1 MKKYLSLLLFSVL
14 FLSACGQKT
23 TQKASLPTPTPR
35 LVEMAKEI
43 RPNISLTPRSDGHE
57 LTLKFSSISSEI
69 SKIEYEITYLAT
81 DGNLEIEKGASGLIS
96 SKDFI
101 NASAE
106 RKILLGTE
114 SCTSGCKYK
123 YDTGVTGGNMNII
136 FTTSNGQIS
145 TFNTDFIL
153 RSSADIRKSGKILWQ
168 EKDYRYTPKK
178 GGTNNFYIVYQDY
191 KSGEYLITSNAA
203 L

>member
-1 MKKYLSLLLFSVL
+1 MKKYFVLLFVSTL

-23 TQKASLPTPTPR
+23 SKNTTAPSPTPR
-35 LVEMAKEI
+35 LVEMAKEL
-43 RPNISLTPRSDGHE
+43 RPNISLTSRGDGHE
-57 LTLKFSSISSEI
+57 LTLKFSSLSNEI
-69 SKIEYEITYLAT
+69 TKIDYEITYLAT
-81 DGNLEIEKGASGLIS
+81 DGDLEIEKGASGTIT
-96 SKDFI
+96 SKDF
-101 NASAE
+101 SSSSVE

-123 YDTGVTGGNMNII
+123 YDSGVNGGTMNIV

-153 RSSADIRKSGKILWQ
+153 RSGASVKKAGKIVWE
-168 EKDYRYTPKK
+168 EKDYSYTPNKINSS
-178 GGTNNFYIVYQDY
+178 GFYIVFVDY
-191 KSGEYLITSNAA
+191 KSGEYLVTSS